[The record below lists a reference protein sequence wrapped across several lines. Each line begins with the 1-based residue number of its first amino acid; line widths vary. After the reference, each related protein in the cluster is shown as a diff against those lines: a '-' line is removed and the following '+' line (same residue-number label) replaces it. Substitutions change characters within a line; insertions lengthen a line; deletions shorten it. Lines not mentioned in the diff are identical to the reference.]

1 MKSLKDKVVV
11 ISGAASGIGRSTA
24 RAFAQEGSRLHL
36 TDIDEL
42 GLEGLGAELRALG
55 CKVDVHKVDCTEA
68 EQVLALAEKVMS
80 LDGRVDVLHNN
91 AGVVV
96 GGSVEKISLDD
107 WRWQIGVNLW
117 GVVHGVHAF
126 VPHMI
131 RQGSGHIINTASMS
145 GLLGFPFVVP
155 YTASKFAVV
164 GLSESLGLELAAKG
178 IQVTAV
184 CPASVRT
191 NVLHAARLRLP
202 GGWDDRVRNGVS
214 RMAADPDWIAG
225 KVLNAV
231 KRERSM
237 VILARE
243 MTPIWMLKRLSI
255 GAYQSTARFL
265 TRKALGVKGP

>member
-1 MKSLKDKVVV
+1 MKSLKDKVIV

-42 GLEGLGAELRALG
+42 GLESLGAELRTLG
-55 CKVDVHKVDCTEA
+55 CKVDVHQVDCTEA

-96 GGSVEKISLDD
+96 GGPVEKLSLDD

-164 GLSESLGLELAAKG
+164 GLSESLGLELASKG
-178 IQVTAV
+178 IQVTAI
-184 CPASVRT
+184 CPASVKT
-191 NVLHAARLRLP
+191 NVLQAARLRLP

-231 KRERSM
+231 KQERSM

-243 MTPIWMLKRLSI
+243 MTPIWLLKRLSI

-265 TRKALGVKGP
+265 TRKALGMKIS